1 MRKKTIAIISLTA
14 FAALCWTVTVILCA
28 FFTGYRAFKW
38 AVKPT
43 AQPVF
48 VQRADLESKPGIRI
62 LDANNPFFK
71 VTKRKP
77 NRIHIEW
84 AETKVTLK
92 NQTCRIAQLGTG
104 MVQVMGQL
112 NGDKEYPTIIDTGN
126 PMCLIVSDTVV
137 ADSKLE
143 IYPIQ
148 EVDKDIG
155 GLCHV
160 SRVQIGDMA
169 IINPVC
175 HYALGHY
182 ERQVLGRT
190 IWKQRDMNL
199 GLGLIRKFS
208 YVLIDNI
215 TCEVEF
221 CTKGGF
227 EAEPNESWSQYS
239 MSIEKDELD
248 QERLMVDMPIAGRTR
263 KVVFDT
269 GFNCGLTT
277 TEKIWE
283 KLSDNLTVLRS
294 RDSRLGT
301 PEGIVACRKIT
312 VEKLQVADVSI
323 NNAIIF
329 VESSDTPFGEE
340 FLTLGMG
347 YFEDTV
353 IVLDFQRMLL
363 CVKNPKN
370 Q

>member
-1 MRKKTIAIISLTA
+1 MRKRTIAIVTLVVIAGMGWVLIVFSSAVFIGYKKLT
-14 FAALCWTVTVILCA
+14 
-28 FFTGYRAFKW
+28 W
-38 AVKPT
+38 ADKST
-43 AQPVF
+43 RLELIQS
-48 VQRADLESKPGIRI
+48 DNLESVPGVRV

-71 VTKRKP
+71 VTQREP
-77 NRIHIEW
+77 NRIGIKW
-84 AETKVTLK
+84 AETKLVLK

-104 MVQVMGQL
+104 MVMVMGQL
-112 NGDKEYPTIIDTGN
+112 NDDKEYPTIIDTGN
-126 PMCLIVSDTVV
+126 PMWLIVSDTVV
-137 ADSKLE
+137 ADGKLE

-155 GLCHV
+155 GFCHV
-160 SRVQIGDMA
+160 SGVQIGDMA
-169 IINPVC
+169 IINPMC

-182 ERQVLGRT
+182 ERRVLGRT

-199 GLGLIRKFS
+199 GLGLIRKFL

-248 QERLMVDMPIAGRTR
+248 QERLMVYIPIAGQTR

-283 KLSDNLTVLRS
+283 KLSDDLTMLRI
-294 RDSRLGT
+294 RNSRLAT

-312 VEKLQVADVSI
+312 VEKLQVANASI

-329 VESSDTPFGEE
+329 VESIDTPFGEK

-347 YFEDTV
+347 YFQDTV
-353 IVLDFQRMLL
+353 IVLDFERGLMWIKDPLSR
-363 CVKNPKN
+363 
-370 Q
+370 

>member
-1 MRKKTIAIISLTA
+1 MRKKTIAIVSLAVIVGMCWALIVFSSLLFIGYKTLIS
-14 FAALCWTVTVILCA
+14 TVKSA
-28 FFTGYRAFKW
+28 R
-38 AVKPT
+38 
-43 AQPVF
+43 PVLIQSDNLEF
-48 VQRADLESKPGIRI
+48 VPGVRV
-62 LDANNPFFK
+62 LDVNNPFFK
-71 VTKRKP
+71 VTRKGPKRIGIK
-77 NRIHIEW
+77 W
-84 AETKVTLK
+84 AETKVILK
-92 NQTCRIAQLGTG
+92 NQTCRIAQLGTDRV
-104 MVQVMGQL
+104 MVMGQL

-143 IYPIQ
+143 IYPFQ

-155 GLCHV
+155 GFCHI

-169 IINPVC
+169 IINPMC

-182 ERQVLGRT
+182 ERRVLGRT
-190 IWKQRDMNL
+190 IWKQRDLNL
-199 GLGLIRKFS
+199 GLGLIRKFL
-208 YVLIDNI
+208 YVLVDNI

-248 QERLMVDMPIAGRTR
+248 QERLMVDIPIAGQTR

-294 RDSRLGT
+294 RDSRLAT

-312 VEKLQVADVSI
+312 VEELQVADASI

-329 VESSDTPFGEE
+329 VESIDTPFGEE

-347 YFEDTV
+347 YFQDTV
-353 IVLDFQRMLL
+353 IVLDFERGLIW
-363 CVKNPKN
+363 VKNP
-370 Q
+370 QSS

>member
-1 MRKKTIAIISLTA
+1 MRKKTIAIVSLAVIAGMCWVLTVFSSA
-14 FAALCWTVTVILCA
+14 VFVGCKALT
-28 FFTGYRAFKW
+28 W
-38 AVKPT
+38 AVKST
-43 AQPVF
+43 RPVLI
-48 VQRADLESKPGIRI
+48 QSDNLESVPGVRV

-71 VTKRKP
+71 VTKRGPK
-77 NRIHIEW
+77 RVHIEW

-104 MVQVMGQL
+104 MVLVMGQL

-126 PMCLIVSDTVV
+126 PMWLVVSDTVV
-137 ADSKLE
+137 VDSELE

-169 IINPVC
+169 IMNPLC

-182 ERQVLGRT
+182 EMRVLGRT
-190 IWKQRDMNL
+190 IWKQRDINM
-199 GLGLIRKFS
+199 GLGLIRKFL

-215 TCEVEF
+215 TGEVEF
-221 CTKGGF
+221 CTEGSF
-227 EAEPNESWSQYS
+227 EADPNESWSQYS
-239 MSIEKDELD
+239 MSIEKDEMN
-248 QERLMVDMPIAGRTR
+248 QERLMVDMPIAGKTR

-269 GFNCGLTT
+269 GSNCGLMI

-283 KLSDNLTVLRS
+283 KLSGNLTVLRS
-294 RDSRLGT
+294 RGSRLGT

-312 VEKLQVADVSI
+312 VEKLQVADASI

-329 VESSDTPFGEE
+329 VESIDTPFGGE
-340 FLTLGMG
+340 FFTLGMG
-347 YFEDTV
+347 YFQDIV
-353 IVLDFQRMLL
+353 IVLDFGRGLMWI
-363 CVKNPKN
+363 KN
-370 Q
+370 QQSP